1 VNSFSSAFLFWAAG
15 YLQIRYMQNNK
26 FREMNMKE
34 NDENNSAMFFAVIFN
49 IIEWVGGIVIAYFLV
64 KWIFL

>member
-1 VNSFSSAFLFWAAG
+1 
-15 YLQIRYMQNNK
+15 MQNNK

-49 IIEWVGGIVIAYFLV
+49 LIEWVGGILIAYFLA
-64 KWIFL
+64 KWLFF

>member
-1 VNSFSSAFLFWAAG
+1 
-15 YLQIRYMQNNK
+15 MQNNK